1 MRTSTQNTLEYD
13 AQLCIGCGLCSVV
26 CPHGVFGLDG
36 GVAVL
41 LRPDDCMECGAC
53 QLNCPTGAIKVDS
66 GVGCAAAMIY
76 AALQGRRR
84 QGQGATACCG
94 SGQPSCCEPAAS
106 LCCESSQ
113 PSCCE
118 SAQAS
123 CCDNNNL
130 CC

>member
-1 MRTSTQNTLEYD
+1 MRASRWNTLEYE
-13 AQLCIGCGLCSVV
+13 AQLCIGCGLCSEV

-76 AALQGRRR
+76 AALRGETKQGLSV
-84 QGQGATACCG
+84 ATCCG
-94 SGQPSCCEPAAS
+94 PTPS
-106 LCCESSQ
+106 
-113 PSCCE
+113 SCCE
-118 SAQAS
+118 STQSS
-123 CCDNNNL
+123 CCDSSSNW